1 MSNGTTSAARKPVT
15 SKAAA
20 GDSITDNPAV
30 LLAGGVAI
38 GVLIGML
45 LPRLERER
53 RALDPVGK
61 KLAERATAA
70 VQAVKETGRE
80 EVNALLP
87 DRDSTKEKVSA
98 LFGNIIEAAKG
109 ASAKA

>member
-1 MSNGTTSAARKPVT
+1 MTNGTPSAARKPAT
-15 SKAAA
+15 NKAASDTL
-20 GDSITDNPAV
+20 GDNPAM
-30 LLAGGVAI
+30 LLAGGVAV

-53 RALDPVGK
+53 KALDPLGK

-87 DRDSTKEKVSA
+87 DRDATKERVSA
-98 LFGNIIEAAKG
+98 LFGNIVEAAKG
-109 ASAKA
+109 ANAKA